1 MGVDRCMHPCPRRAE
16 LPRPDDERAADPGSW
31 TARYGAMEDISSVIF
46 AIAKSVNRQSPAA
59 KHAAKVCGP
68 NGFEA
73 LDP

>member
-1 MGVDRCMHPCPRRAE
+1 
-16 LPRPDDERAADPGSW
+16 
-31 TARYGAMEDISSVIF
+31 VIF
-46 AIAKSVNRQSPAA
+46 AIPKSVNRQSPAA